1 MGYVV
6 IKREILFLSGFINKG
21 NWIGLNFKII
31 IENYKLII
39 FLEGEVVLL
48 GLGVLLMFVF
58 LFFNYEDR
66 YIFGEGFYYKF
77 GFGYVVFKIGIL
89 VMM

>member
-31 IENYKLII
+31 NGNYKLII

-48 GLGVLLMFVF
+48 GLGVLLRFVF
-58 LFFNYEDR
+58 YFLIMRIDIYLGR
-66 YIFGEGFYYKF
+66 
-77 GFGYVVFKIGIL
+77 VFIINLGL
-89 VMM
+89 VMLYLKLGY